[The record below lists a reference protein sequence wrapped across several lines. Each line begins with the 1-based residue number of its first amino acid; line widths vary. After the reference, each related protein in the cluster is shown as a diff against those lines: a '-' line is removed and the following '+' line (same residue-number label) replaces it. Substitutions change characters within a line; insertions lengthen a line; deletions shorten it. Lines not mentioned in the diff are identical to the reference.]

1 MKPCKESEAA
11 IIGQQKDI
19 VVEAASSSKRYA
31 TWLMIGAKA
40 TMKMFS
46 ACCGPVWGAACITAV
61 IEDKM
66 SLDVTRVKR
75 ELHAPAS
82 GTHTKRARVLRDF

>member
-1 MKPCKESEAA
+1 MCKNLDVEVHMKPCKESEAA

-40 TMKMFS
+40 TRKMFS
-46 ACCGPVWGAACITAV
+46 ACCGPVWGACIT
-61 IEDKM
+61 D
-66 SLDVTRVKR
+66 
-75 ELHAPAS
+75 
-82 GTHTKRARVLRDF
+82 ARGNWR